1 MSKRLNKRAL
11 QVASAIESEITRR
24 GWPIGES
31 LGSEPALI
39 EHFGVSRAVMR
50 EAIRIVESHGVAR
63 MQLGPGGGLTVTE
76 PEPDVVADSA
86 ALLLDFA
93 GVRPRDLFEARN
105 AVELEAVRLAAE
117 RIDADGVTRLREM
130 VSSEAASAEGEQ
142 ERAIHPM
149 RLHLELARA
158 SGNPALVLLTDMLN
172 RLMAQRYPQSAAAS
186 GDRDQIRSAHA
197 AIVAAIVA
205 GDSAMAQHLL
215 RRHLAS
221 SIGQENDLRD
231 DVLDPYTNR

>member
-1 MSKRLNKRAL
+1 MPKRLNKRAL
-11 QVASAIESEITRR
+11 QVASAIESEITQR

-39 EHFGVSRAVMR
+39 GHYGVSRAVMR

-76 PEPDVVADSA
+76 PELDVVADSA
-86 ALLLDFA
+86 ALVLDFA

-117 RIDADGVTRLREM
+117 RIDEDDVTRLREM
-130 VSSEAASAEGEQ
+130 VSSEGEP
-142 ERAIHPM
+142 ERSIPPM

-158 SGNPALVLLTDMLN
+158 SGNPALVLLTHMLN
-172 RLMAQRYPQSAAAS
+172 RLTAQYCPPSPS
-186 GDRDQIRSAHA
+186 ISEDRDQIRSAHA

-205 GDSAMAQHLL
+205 GDAALAQHLL

-231 DVLDPYTNR
+231 DAADPYTNR